1 MAIISSEYKNQENS
15 YVAFFDLDRTIIK
28 AVSGRA
34 LANRAFK
41 KGLMNISDM
50 AIALYLG
57 LAYRIGI
64 ADPVIIMRRMVRWV
78 KGLPE
83 QELKDLCSEVLSE
96 DLLPTVHP
104 EVLDE
109 LKMHRARNA
118 GMVILSSS
126 LEQIC
131 RGVADHLKIDEIICS
146 RLEVINGLLTGV
158 PEGNLCYGK
167 EKLIRLNEY
176 CEKNNNK
183 IEDSWYYGDSISD
196 LPALEAVGHPVCVNP
211 DRQLM
216 KKAAAKG
223 WKIYRWNQISNKI
236 K

>member
-1 MAIISSEYKNQENS
+1 MAIISSEYKNQANS

-57 LAYRIGI
+57 LAYRIGL

-96 DLLPTVHP
+96 DLLPSVHP

-109 LKMHRARNA
+109 LKMHKARNA
-118 GMVILSSS
+118 GIVILSSS

-146 RLEVINGLLTGV
+146 RLEVMNGLLTGV

-183 IEDSWYYGDSISD
+183 LEDSWYYGDSISD

-211 DRQLM
+211 DRQLR
-216 KKAAAKG
+216 KKAAANG
-223 WKIYRWNQISNKI
+223 WKIYRWNQNSNKI

>member
-1 MAIISSEYKNQENS
+1 MAIISSEYKTPANS

-34 LANRAFK
+34 LARRAFK
-41 KGLMNISDM
+41 KGLMDISDM
-50 AIALYLG
+50 VIALYLG
-57 LAYRIGI
+57 LVYRIGL
-64 ADPVIIMRRMVRWV
+64 ADPEIIMRRMVRWV

-96 DLLPTVHP
+96 DLLPSVHP

-109 LKMHRARNA
+109 MKMHRARNA
-118 GMVILSSS
+118 GIVILSSS

-146 RLEVINGLLTGV
+146 RLEIINGLLTGV
-158 PEGNLCYGK
+158 PEGNLCYGI

-183 IEDSWYYGDSISD
+183 LEDSWYYGDSISD

-211 DRQLM
+211 DRELGR
-216 KKAAAKG
+216 KAAAKD
-223 WKIYRWNQISNKI
+223 WKIYRWNQNSNKI

>member
-1 MAIISSEYKNQENS
+1 MAIISSEYKNQANS

-28 AVSGRA
+28 AVSGKA
-34 LANRAFK
+34 LAKRAFK

-57 LAYRIGI
+57 LAYRIGL
-64 ADPVIIMRRMVRWV
+64 ADPVKIMGRMLGWV

-83 QELKDLCSEVLSE
+83 QELRDLCAEVLSE
-96 DLLPTVHP
+96 DLLPSVHS
-104 EVLDE
+104 EVYDE
-109 LKMHRARNA
+109 LKMHKSKNARI
-118 GMVILSSS
+118 VILSSS

-131 RGVADHLKIDEIICS
+131 QGVADRLKMDGIICS
-146 RLEVINGLLTGV
+146 KLEVSNGHLTGL
-158 PEGNLCYGK
+158 PEGNLCYGQ
-167 EKLIRLNEY
+167 EKLVRLKEY

-183 IEDSWYYGDSISD
+183 TEDSWYYGDSISD
-196 LPALEAVGHPVCVNP
+196 LPALEVVGNPVCINP
-211 DRQLM
+211 DRQLR

-223 WKIYRWNQISNKI
+223 WKIYRWNQNRNKI

>member
-1 MAIISSEYKNQENS
+1 MPIISSEYENQPRS

-34 LANRAFK
+34 LARRAFK

-50 AIALYLG
+50 VIALYLG
-57 LAYRIGI
+57 LVHRIGL
-64 ADPVIIMRRMVRWV
+64 ADPVKIMQKMLVWV

-96 DLLPTVHP
+96 DLLPSVHQ

-109 LKMHRARNA
+109 LKMHKARNA
-118 GMVILSSS
+118 TIIILSSS

-158 PEGNLCYGK
+158 PVGNLCYGE
-167 EKLIRLNEY
+167 EKFTRLNEY

-183 IEDSWYYGDSISD
+183 TEDSWYYGDSISD

-211 DRQLM
+211 DRQLR

-223 WKIYRWNQISNKI
+223 WKIYRWNQTRNKI